1 MDPSVFRTAVSLTSI
16 AVLVT
21 AVLWWR
27 ARRFLSRGLHVDGTV
42 TRVEAEKY
50 EHASYCADH
59 PAETRYGYRAHA
71 AFTTAAGARVEF
83 RSRVAQAQ
91 APLYS
96 EGQTVTVVYDPADPA
111 GTAEIEGPAIW
122 RNTIFAAI
130 GTTLLLLFTVFGK
143 ACG

>member
-1 MDPSVFRTAVSLTSI
+1 MDPSVFRTAVGLTS
-16 AVLVT
+16 ASSLVT
-21 AVLWWR
+21 AALWWR
-27 ARRFLSRGLHVDGTV
+27 AHRFLSRGRHVDGTV

-50 EHASYCADH
+50 EHESYGADH

-71 AFTTAAGARVEF
+71 AFTADGRRVEF

-91 APLYS
+91 TPLYS

-111 GTAEIEGPAIW
+111 GTAEIKGPAVW

-130 GTTLLLLFTVFGK
+130 ATTILLLFTVLGK
-143 ACG
+143 AFG